1 METDDEQ
8 VEKLK
13 KWWEEN
19 GRSVIAGV
27 IIGVGGLFGYRYWI
41 DLQEANAE
49 AASVHFVQMME
60 ALKSSDNAVIA
71 QQADTLISDY
81 SDTDYATLAR
91 FALARNLVD
100 SGKYDQAQTQLEQI
114 IGTVGDAPLG
124 YLARKRLA
132 SVQLQSVQLEQALV
146 TLGVE
151 FPSAFSAGVDELRGD
166 IYAQQ
171 GKIDEAANA
180 YREAL
185 SATPGPANSEFLQQK
200 LDDLGVTG

>member
-171 GKIDEAANA
+171 GKFDEAANA

-185 SATPGPANSEFLQQK
+185 SAIPGPANSEFLQQK

>member
-41 DLQEANAE
+41 DLQEATAE
-49 AASVHFVQMME
+49 AASAQFVQMME
-60 ALKSSDNAVIA
+60 ALKSSDNAAVTERAELLISEY
-71 QQADTLISDY
+71 ADTE
-81 SDTDYATLAR
+81 YATLAR

-100 SGKYDQAQTQLEQI
+100 KGNYDQAQTQLEQI

-132 SVQLQSVQLEQALV
+132 SVQLELAQLDQALV
-146 TLGVE
+146 TLSVK
-151 FPSAFSAGVDELRGD
+151 FPSAFGAGVDELRGD

-171 GKIDEAANA
+171 GKIDEAADA

-185 SATPGPANSEFLQQK
+185 SAIPGPANSEFLQQK

>member
-41 DLQEANAE
+41 DLQEATAE
-49 AASVHFVQMME
+49 AASAQFVQMME
-60 ALKSSDNAVIA
+60 ALKSSDNAAVA
-71 QQADTLISDY
+71 ERADTLIAEY
-81 SDTDYATLAR
+81 AGTEYATLAR

-100 SGKYDQAQTQLEQI
+100 SGKYDEAQTQLEQI

-132 SVQLQSVQLEQALV
+132 SVQVQLAQLEQALV

-185 SATPGPANSEFLQQK
+185 SATPGPANSNFLQQK

>member
-71 QQADTLISDY
+71 ERADTLISDY